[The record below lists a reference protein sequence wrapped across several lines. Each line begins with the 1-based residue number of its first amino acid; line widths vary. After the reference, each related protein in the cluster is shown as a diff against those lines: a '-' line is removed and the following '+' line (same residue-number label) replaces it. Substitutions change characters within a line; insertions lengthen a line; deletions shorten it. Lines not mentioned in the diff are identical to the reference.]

1 MKVLIIGASGMLGNA
16 CMSYFS
22 SRPGIEVVGV
32 IRSKKPPTS
41 LSTKV
46 KNRIITGVD
55 ITNEFAREDLLR
67 RVAPD
72 VMINCVGL
80 VKQSLN
86 ANDAYQSILLNALL
100 PHQLAKHCGE
110 LGIKLVHISTDCVFS
125 GLKGHSYFEGDYAD
139 ATDLYGKTKFLGEIT
154 SDNNV
159 LTLRTSHIGNEIN
172 TCNGLLEWFLSQSD
186 ECQGYTNAIYSGL
199 PTIELVEVIENI
211 LVKYPKLS
219 GLFHVSSEPI
229 SKYDLLS
236 LVANV
241 FQKKINIVPNADLK
255 INRSLDSS
263 LFSGATGFV
272 APSWEEMIKKMHLDR
287 IANVQK

>member
-1 MKVLIIGASGMLGNA
+1 M
-16 CMSYFS
+16 
-22 SRPGIEVVGV
+22 
-32 IRSKKPPTS
+32 
-41 LSTKV
+41 
-46 KNRIITGVD
+46 
-55 ITNEFAREDLLR
+55 
-67 RVAPD
+67 
-72 VMINCVGL
+72 
-80 VKQSLN
+80 
-86 ANDAYQSILLNALL
+86 
-100 PHQLAKHCGE
+100 
-110 LGIKLVHISTDCVFS
+110 
-125 GLKGHSYFEGDYAD
+125 
-139 ATDLYGKTKFLGEIT
+139 
-154 SDNNV
+154 
-159 LTLRTSHIGNEIN
+159 
-172 TCNGLLEWFLSQSD
+172 
-186 ECQGYTNAIYSGL
+186 
-199 PTIELVEVIENI
+199 EVIENI